1 MRDKV
6 TITRRAKA
14 GAKRTRCDRCAEPII
29 QFAPVAKPKRTDA
42 KTVTPARVQLV
53 LDPPVTVSAPLFG
66 PEPVAA
72 YLLDELQ
79 MHRYATEHFLVMA
92 FDTRGRMTHHNTIS
106 VGTLNQTLVHPRS
119 VFQFAML
126 ANANT
131 IAIAHN
137 HPSGDDAISDE
148 DVRMTQRILEAGT
161 LMGIELV
168 DHLIVTPRGATSI
181 RQERPSLWTEH
192 HKTYGL

>member
-6 TITRRAKA
+6 TITRRANP
-14 GAKRTRCDRCAEPII
+14 GAKRIRCDRCAEPITE
-29 QFAPVAKPKRTDA
+29 FAPVAKPKRSHA
-42 KTVTPARVQLV
+42 LTVTPARVQLV
-53 LDPPVTVSAPLFG
+53 ADQPVTVSAPLFG

-79 MHRYATEHFLVMA
+79 MHLYATEHFLVMA
-92 FDTRGRMTHHNTIS
+92 FDSRGRMTHHNTIS
-106 VGTLNQTLVHPRS
+106 VGTLNQALVHPRS
-119 VFQFAML
+119 VFQFALL

-148 DVRMTQRILEAGT
+148 DVRITTRILEAGT

-181 RQERPSLWTEH
+181 RQERPDIWQNH
-192 HKTYGL
+192 QQCRP